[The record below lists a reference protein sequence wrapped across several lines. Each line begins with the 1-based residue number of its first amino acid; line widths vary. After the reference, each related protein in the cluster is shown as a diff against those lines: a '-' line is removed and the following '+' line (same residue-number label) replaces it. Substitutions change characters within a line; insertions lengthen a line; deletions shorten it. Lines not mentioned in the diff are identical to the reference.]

1 MSKITEL
8 ASSTINGAD
17 SITIELVEPADM
29 PAIVRITWPSQP
41 TVMAPQAFGDTAAAL
56 VKIFSAAHVEL
67 ARTKARRYQ

>member
-41 TVMAPQAFGDTAAAL
+41 TVMGPQAFGTP
-56 VKIFSAAHVEL
+56 
-67 ARTKARRYQ
+67 RPR